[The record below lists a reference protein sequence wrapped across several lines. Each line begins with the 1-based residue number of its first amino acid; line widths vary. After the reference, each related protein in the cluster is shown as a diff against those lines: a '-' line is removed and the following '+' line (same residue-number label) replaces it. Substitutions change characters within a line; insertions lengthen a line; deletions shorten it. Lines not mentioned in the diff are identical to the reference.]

1 MGEGGGLNIITILY
15 RCYQLFIIGKRSII
29 TSGGRSTE
37 VRVNKVTY
45 IGEGEKKGGAELLSG
60 RKKILNRS

>member
-45 IGEGEKKGGAELLSG
+45 IGEGRKKEELNYYQGG
-60 RKKILNRS
+60 RKY